1 MTRDIR
7 GRGPFIGLEPVCD
20 RQSKEPFNPPLKS
33 HTKLY
38 SDAMARGLMVY
49 LMGGGLLTV
58 RAARIACSLPP
69 FMLDK
74 AVAGTIVERL

>member
-20 RQSKEPFNPPLKS
+20 RQSKEPFDPSLKS

-38 SDAMARGLMVY
+38 SEAMARGLMVY
-49 LMGGGLLTV
+49 PMGKTIDGV
-58 RAARIACSLPP
+58 RGA
-69 FMLDK
+69 
-74 AVAGTIVERL
+74 